1 MLAGCNGQT
10 AETTTEPA
18 VITPAVETDENIVPA
33 NGCPDKT
40 IDLRELTNVESSYY
54 ETEEYCYLAVS
65 DSENTKRCYIGEK
78 FDGLTLSACKT
89 RFFYYEGK
97 LDVDMVS
104 AEFDGEMTLSGYIS
118 KPEGVA
124 EVLFKPDAKEW
135 SGKPLIL
142 GKTDSAAVEI
152 ALRDFDTDDCESAR
166 VEVTLKN
173 LLLKWNNGSSSGL
186 YDYADVVNI
195 KYE

>member
-1 MLAGCNGQT
+1 
-10 AETTTEPA
+10 
-18 VITPAVETDENIVPA
+18 
-33 NGCPDKT
+33 
-40 IDLRELTNVESSYY
+40 
-54 ETEEYCYLAVS
+54 
-65 DSENTKRCYIGEK
+65 
-78 FDGLTLSACKT
+78 
-89 RFFYYEGK
+89 
-97 LDVDMVS
+97 MVS